1 VTPVNEMM
9 FLPQRPYMILGSLR
23 EQLCY
28 PHAGGATDAE
38 LAVILQQ
45 VNLDDLPER
54 VGGFDGEFKWKDLL
68 SLGEQQQIAFA
79 RVLLN
84 HPAYAF
90 LDEATSAL
98 DSANEKL
105 LYKRLASAQIT
116 VVSVG
121 NRVALSQYHHTVLEL
136 LGDGAWRISS
146 TNCSRTA

>member
-1 VTPVNEMM
+1 M

-23 EQLCY
+23 DQLCY
-28 PHAGGATDAE
+28 PSTSGVTDAE
-38 LAVILQQ
+38 LVAIFQQ

-54 VGGFDGEFKWKDLL
+54 VGGFDVEFKWKDLL

-98 DSANEKL
+98 DSANEEL
-105 LYKRLASAQIT
+105 LYKKLASAQIT

-121 NRVALSQYHHTVLEL
+121 NRAALHQYHHTVLEL
-136 LGDGAWRISS
+136 RGEGAWRISS
-146 TNCSRTA
+146 TDCSRTA

>member
-1 VTPVNEMM
+1 V
-9 FLPQRPYMILGSLR
+9 
-23 EQLCY
+23 
-28 PHAGGATDAE
+28 GGVTDAE
-38 LAVILQQ
+38 LVAILQH
-45 VNLDDLPER
+45 VNLEDLPER

-98 DSANEKL
+98 DPANEQL
-105 LYKRLASAQIT
+105 LYEGLASAQIT

-121 NRVALSQYHHTVLEL
+121 NRAALRHYHHTVLEL
-136 LGDGAWRISS
+136 LGEGAWRISR
-146 TNCSRTA
+146 TDGSRAA